1 GSASLVFFKDAPQV
15 KAKGG
20 VSSKWRFPS
29 HGYKCRI
36 FLRNF
41 HLNVPG
47 EVDMH
52 VLIIFI
58 FATAEYHHN
67 IAGAN
72 GVCDSSPQIDN
83 AMPVTSTY
91 PVNDRI
97 RINCTDGYVR
107 KSGTSNLFR
116 CIEEN
121 GKPTW
126 TQTRLPLQCIRDPKK
141 PIISTDPPK
150 TEQNFTTSTKER
162 AQTSRIPGTSMPT
175 AATAFGATN
184 EITTSETRTTTT
196 LTTLKT
202 TTKETES
209 ITTTNEVP
217 SSISSMCT
225 SRQNLTA
232 KSSPTQSESLTTTT
246 GVNTSSKTTTSE
258 TLRDSHNEGTFSHM
272 NKSTIGGTVGVGVI
286 LCLTAAV
293 FLLWW
298 RSRHRASNATNE
310 IQIHHSNNATCT
322 YYIPVPVSDSEHY
335 SAEPNIADAADAS
348 TAVSK

>member
-1 GSASLVFFKDAPQV
+1 MHGSASLVFFKDAPQV

-175 AATAFGATN
+175 A
-184 EITTSETRTTTT
+184 
-196 LTTLKT
+196 
-202 TTKETES
+202 
-209 ITTTNEVP
+209 
-217 SSISSMCT
+217 
-225 SRQNLTA
+225 
-232 KSSPTQSESLTTTT
+232 